1 MHFRELHV
9 GTPVDLPRH
18 LHEGSM
24 TQNSTPSGSR
34 KIAWLLD
41 KSIPLPGGY
50 RIGLDGVLG
59 LIPGVGDFAGGILST
74 WALYQAVK
82 LGAPKS
88 VIFRI
93 LLNIA
98 IDSII
103 GTIPILGD
111 LFDFVWKSNYRNL
124 KLLEDFEAAP
134 GKTRSKALISS
145 LAIVGGGVALIIA
158 VIYGLV
164 SLIKLA
170 WQ

>member
-1 MHFRELHV
+1 
-9 GTPVDLPRH
+9 
-18 LHEGSM
+18 M
-24 TQNSTPSGSR
+24 TENSAPSRNR

-59 LIPGVGDFAGGILST
+59 LIPGIGDFAGGILST

-82 LGAPKS
+82 LGAPKA

-103 GTIPILGD
+103 GTIPVLGD
-111 LFDFVWKSNYRNL
+111 VFDFVWKSNYRNL
-124 KLLEDFEAAP
+124 KLLEDFQSTPRQTQKQAFV
-134 GKTRSKALISS
+134 SS
-145 LAIVGGGVALIIA
+145 LAIVIGGAALIIA
-158 VIYGLV
+158 AVWGLAM
-164 SLIKLA
+164 LIRLA